1 MHEFLIS
8 VLAFI
13 VLVGVMVVVHEFGHF
28 AVAKLCGVRV
38 EAFSVG
44 FGPRLF
50 GVIYGDTDYKV
61 CLLPLGGYVKMTGET
76 PEQNLSLPGTESGTE
91 PGTPLAYQAAENAQG
106 ANPKKSLPVIGFNAQ
121 GTFGLSA
128 QGANSEKSL
137 SASGNYESLA
147 DDPGAFTSHPR
158 WQRMLIGVA
167 GPVSNFILAFG
178 LMLFYFG
185 VFNEVPKAEITTAT
199 IEWVAPDS
207 AAAKAGI
214 QPGDIIRHFETV
226 DNPDWDAINRR
237 SAVNQGQVL
246 PVTVDRD
253 GKLLQLFLQIP
264 APAKGQDFDLLDTG
278 YYPELVP
285 GPIGVKEVE
294 PGYPAVQAG
303 LRDGDAI
310 QSVDGHAFHTVPA
323 LLAYMQEG
331 NGKPITLV
339 VVRNGV
345 TLPPIVAYPTRI
357 ENAWK
362 LGFAPN
368 QIPFRHEPLPFN
380 EALSKARAFC
390 VDNSA
395 MIFEVVGG
403 IFTHK
408 VSVSQL
414 SGPVGIARMAGEAA
428 ETRGWLPKFALAA
441 GISLNLGILNLLP
454 FPILD
459 GGLILLLLIE
469 SVIRRDIN
477 IDVKER
483 IYQAAFVVLLVFFAF
498 IIVNDVTKLP
508 LFTHL
513 KP

>member
-8 VLAFI
+8 VVAFI

-50 GVIYGDTDYKV
+50 GVKYGETDYRV
-61 CLLPLGGYVKMTGET
+61 CLLPLGGYVKMTGEN
-76 PEQNLSLPGTESGTE
+76 PEQNLEIPGST
-91 PGTPLAYQAAENAQG
+91 PGTPVIQQAAERA
-106 ANPKKSLPVIGFNAQ
+106 L
-121 GTFGLSA
+121 
-128 QGANSEKSL
+128 GANSERSL

-147 DDPGAFTSHPR
+147 DDPGAFTNHPR

-167 GPVSNFILAFG
+167 GPVANFILAFG

-185 VFNEVPKAEITTAT
+185 VFNEVPKVEVSEPT

-214 QPGDIIRHFETV
+214 QPGDIIRQFETIK
-226 DNPDWDAINRR
+226 DPDWEAINRR
-237 SAVNQGQVL
+237 SAVNQGQTV
-246 PVTVDRD
+246 PITVDRS
-253 GKLLQLFLQIP
+253 GKILQLSVEVA
-264 APAKGQDFDLLDTG
+264 APARGQDFDLMDTG
-278 YYPELVP
+278 YFPELTP
-285 GPIGVKEVE
+285 GPIGVKEVMA
-294 PGYPAVQAG
+294 GYPAAQAG
-303 LRDGDAI
+303 LRSGDSIVA
-310 QSVDGHAFHTVPA
+310 VDGHAFHAVQT

-331 NGKPITLV
+331 GGKPLTLT

-345 TLPPIVAYPTRI
+345 TLPPLVAQPTKY
-357 ENAWK
+357 ESAWK
-362 LGFAPN
+362 LGFAPR
-368 QIPFRHEPLPFN
+368 QTPLHDDPLPLN
-380 EALSKARAFC
+380 QALQKSTAFC
-390 VDNSA
+390 VDNST
-395 MIFEVVGG
+395 MIFDVLGG

-408 VSVSQL
+408 VAVSQL
-414 SGPVGIARMAGEAA
+414 SGPVGIARMAGDAA
-428 ETRGWLPKFALAA
+428 ETKGWLPKFVLAA
-441 GISLNLGILNLLP
+441 GISLNLGILNLMP

-459 GGLILLLLIE
+459 GGLIMLLLIE

-498 IIVNDVTKLP
+498 IIVNDVSKLP